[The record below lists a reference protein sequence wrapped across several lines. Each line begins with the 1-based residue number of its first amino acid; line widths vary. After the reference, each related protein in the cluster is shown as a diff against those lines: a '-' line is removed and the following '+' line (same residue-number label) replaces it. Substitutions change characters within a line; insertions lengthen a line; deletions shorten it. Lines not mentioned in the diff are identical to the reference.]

1 MFQHNSINKYTLDD
15 SYIMLLNHGLKIYT
29 KRQIAHWILRWQC
42 EKWIVM
48 ISCFTLQLNV
58 EKLLV
63 KFWYISKTIRSYLK
77 RSTKILL
84 STYLYRAGIS
94 YASLKPIT
102 NNWTLKQIWEVG
114 CLLWCWRWKKLQ
126 NIKWWHF

>member
-1 MFQHNSINKYTLDD
+1 MHHVTKSWIKDLYKVSDSSLDF
-15 SYIMLLNHGLKIYT
+15 KVT
-29 KRQIAHWILRWQC
+29 EC

-63 KFWYISKTIRSYLK
+63 KFWYISKNIRSYLK

-94 YASLKPIT
+94 YASLKTIT
-102 NNWTLKQIWEVG
+102 NN
-114 CLLWCWRWKKLQ
+114 
-126 NIKWWHF
+126 